1 MKTPDKRPEAD
12 VSGDDLARYTG
23 TPDDGALKGEAIY
36 TDFAERMSYGGYLQL
51 ERILSAQAPRSGTHD
66 EMLFVIIHQVS
77 ELWMKLMLHE
87 LEAALA
93 LVKADTLRPAF
104 KMLARVKR
112 ILDQLIGGWSVLTTM
127 TPADYSRFR
136 GALGQSSGFQS
147 YQYRAIEFILGNKQ
161 AAMLKPHAH
170 DPAVHG
176 HLTALLERPSL
187 YDEAIRMLAR
197 RGFAIDAGELE
208 RDWAEPHSFDRSVC
222 DAWLAVYREPEAHWE
237 LYEFAENLLDIED
250 LFETWRFRHANTVE
264 RVIGMKTGTGGTS
277 GVQYLRRQ
285 IGTRIFSELWAVRT
299 EV

>member
-1 MKTPDKRPEAD
+1 
-12 VSGDDLARYTG
+12 VSGDKSARYTG
-23 TPDDGALKGEAIY
+23 TTDDGALKGEAIY

-51 ERILSAQAPRSGTHD
+51 DRILSAQNPRSGTHD

-112 ILDQLIGGWSVLTTM
+112 IQEQLIDAWSVLTTM

-136 GALGQSSGFQS
+136 DALGQSSGFQS

-170 DPAVHG
+170 DAALHG
-176 HLTALLERPSL
+176 RLTALLEQPSL

-197 RGFAIDAGELE
+197 RGFAIDAGQLE
-208 RDWAEPHSFDRSVC
+208 RDWTEPHSFDRSVH
-222 DAWLAVYREPEAHWE
+222 DAWLTIYREPEQNWE

-250 LFETWRFRHANTVE
+250 HFETWRFRHANTVE
-264 RVIGMKTGTGGTS
+264 RVIGMKAGTGGTS

-285 IGTRIFSELWAVRT
+285 IGTRVFTELWAVRT

>member
-1 MKTPDKRPEAD
+1 M
-12 VSGDDLARYTG
+12 SGDKSARYTG
-23 TPDDGALKGEAIY
+23 TPGDGALKGEAIY
-36 TDFAERMSYGGYLQL
+36 TDFAKAMSYGGYLQL
-51 ERILSAQAPRSGTHD
+51 DRILDAQSPRSGTHD

-93 LVKADTLRPAF
+93 LVRGDTLRPAF

-112 ILDQLIGGWSVLTTM
+112 IQEQLIGAWSVLTTM

-136 GALGQSSGFQS
+136 DALGQSSGFQS
-147 YQYRAIEFILGNKQ
+147 YQYRSIEFTLGNKQ
-161 AAMLKPHAH
+161 PAMLKPHAH
-170 DPAVHG
+170 DAVLHG
-176 HLTALLERPSL
+176 ELKALLERPSL

-197 RGFAIDAGELE
+197 RGFAIEAGQLE
-208 RDWAEPHSFDRSVC
+208 RDWAEPHGFDQSVH
-222 DAWLAVYREPEAHWE
+222 DAWLAVYREPERYWE

-264 RVIGMKTGTGGTS
+264 RIIGMKKGTGGTS

-285 IGTRIFSELWAVRT
+285 IGTRIFAELWAVRT